1 MRLLVIDTANE
12 FCSAA
17 LRQPG
22 ASDIIVSQ
30 EIGRGHA
37 ERLAPMVEAL
47 LARANLPPSEIDRIG
62 VTTGPGSFAGVR
74 VGIAFARGLALA
86 VDADCIGV
94 SSLAALAHGAASKG
108 HDPVCVIH
116 DARRGEFV
124 VQVFRSGQADAPPQR
139 LSMEAA
145 TQAIAQHGD
154 AMTYTGSGANLVAAV
169 AGDADLT
176 RMAGRLDMS
185 AVLDLAGNSEVSCQP
200 PSPFYAR
207 PPDAKLPGG
216 AAP

>member
-22 ASDIIVSQ
+22 LDDIIVSE

-37 ERLAPMVEAL
+37 ERLAPMVENL
-47 LARANLPPSEIDRIG
+47 FARANLQPAEIGRIG

-86 VDADCIGV
+86 VNADCIGV
-94 SSLAALAHGAASKG
+94 SNLAALAQGAAPKTSK
-108 HDPVCVIH
+108 PVCVIH
-116 DARRGEFV
+116 DARRGEVV
-124 VQVFRSGQADAPPQR
+124 VQVFRDGVPDAPPEC
-139 LSMEAA
+139 LSINAA
-145 TQAIAQHGD
+145 TNAIAQLG
-154 AMTYTGSGANLVAAV
+154 AAVSYVGSGVNLFAAV
-169 AGDADLT
+169 AGGADST
-176 RMAGRLDMS
+176 RASSILDMS
-185 AVLDLAGNSEVSCQP
+185 AVLDLAGDSDASDHP

-216 AAP
+216 VTL